1 MRAIGELGAG
11 REPGLADVVAGFRA
25 ADEQRSLQ
33 YRIAGIVLTRGP
45 GGLAAEWA
53 ALAGPMWRAEV
64 VSEIEQALDLW
75 VDEGTVDLVLTA
87 LEDPSRDVRAK
98 AIWALVA
105 IVRDIPERERRSART
120 DVARRAITARDT
132 LLGWLTPARRSR
144 ASQRLVTMIREHR
157 QEPYPVLSQIVEV
170 LGYCAESD
178 DGDARQALES
188 LRSVSGE
195 AFHVTYEAVD
205 ESKLDWRERL
215 VAQRKGIPADRIRAR
230 IVHRP
235 TGLLDQE
242 VLLAAL
248 ERIRARAP
256 RP

>member
-1 MRAIGELGAG
+1 MRAIGELGAS
-11 REPGLADVVAGFRA
+11 RDPGLADVVAGFRA
-25 ADEQRSLQ
+25 TDEQRSLQ
-33 YRIAGIVLTRGP
+33 YRTASIVLRLGP
-45 GGLAAEWA
+45 AGLAAEWT
-53 ALAGPMWRAEV
+53 ALAGPAWRTEI

-75 VDEGTVDLVLTA
+75 VHEST
-87 LEDPSRDVRAK
+87 
-98 AIWALVA
+98 
-105 IVRDIPERERRSART
+105 
-120 DVARRAITARDT
+120 
-132 LLGWLTPARRSR
+132 
-144 ASQRLVTMIREHR
+144 

-195 AFHVTYEAVD
+195 AFHVTHEAVD

-230 IVHRP
+230 ITHRP
-235 TGLLDQE
+235 TGLLDQAI
-242 VLLAAL
+242 LRAAL
-248 ERIRARAP
+248 ERIQARAP